1 MHWEGIPS
9 DTPAADAQAQVGSS
23 PDAFVSVVV
32 AETTGAVADR
42 FMASLP
48 DIEPACAT
56 ISFVGS
62 GDRASVTRRSLPGS
76 GNRTSYLVRSYP
88 RAGKP
93 WTERILLYRTPRYVV
108 ETALY
113 APAGSEADFLA
124 FSRQAWDL
132 AASKLK

>member
-1 MHWEGIPS
+1 
-9 DTPAADAQAQVGSS
+9 
-23 PDAFVSVVV
+23 
-32 AETTGAVADR
+32 
-42 FMASLP
+42 MASLP